1 LISESKNI
9 INKAHRKS
17 TIKDHQSTFLNPMF
31 DFLFEQYKNYPT
43 SEIILEV
50 TAILFGLLSVWY
62 AKKDNIWVFPTGI
75 INTAIY
81 VYLLWK
87 WSLLGDMM
95 INFYYVVMSI
105 YGWYHWTRKKDDV
118 VEFPISRMTLSEKKW
133 SLVIFVLTVG
143 FVIAVY
149 TFFDK
154 FTHWTSYV
162 DTIVTGIFFVG
173 MWLMARRKI
182 ENWILWIVGD
192 IISIPM
198 YFVKGYSFTSIQYL
212 IFTIIA
218 IFGYLEWK
226 KTLQQKIT

>member
-1 LISESKNI
+1 MLE
-9 INKAHRKS
+9 
-17 TIKDHQSTFLNPMF
+17 
-31 DFLFEQYKNYPT
+31 FLFSQYRSYPT
-43 SEIILEV
+43 YEIVLEI
-50 TAILFGLLSVWY
+50 TAIIFGLLSVWF
-62 AKKDNIWVFPTGI
+62 AKKDNILVFPTGI

-87 WSLLGDMM
+87 WTLLGDML

-105 YGWYHWTRKKDDV
+105 YGWYQWTRKKDNV
-118 VEFPISRMTLSEKKW
+118 VEYPISRMTFSEKKW
-133 SLVIFVLTVG
+133 SFIIFLLTIL
-143 FVIAVY
+143 FVVMVY

-162 DTIVTGIFFVG
+162 DTVVTGIFFVG

-198 YFVKGYSFTSIQYL
+198 YFFKGYSFTSIQYL

-218 IFGYLEWK
+218 IYGYLEWK
-226 KTLQQKIT
+226 KKLQ

>member
-1 LISESKNI
+1 ML
-9 INKAHRKS
+9 
-17 TIKDHQSTFLNPMF
+17 
-31 DFLFEQYKNYPT
+31 DFIFEQYKNYPT
-43 SEIILEV
+43 HEIVLEL

-118 VEFPISRMTLSEKKW
+118 VEFPISRMTLYEKKL
-133 SLVIFVLTVG
+133 SIIIFLATVAFVLVIY
-143 FVIAVY
+143 II
-149 TFFDK
+149 FDK

-162 DTIVTGIFFVG
+162 DTFVTGIFFVG

-182 ENWILWIVGD
+182 ENWILWIIGD

-226 KTLQQKIT
+226 KSLNKNLQK